1 VSAPRRNVELKAIDP
16 DPARSLAVCR
26 ELGAEDRGV
35 LHQRDTYF
43 RVRSGRLKLRE
54 QEPGG
59 AVLIQYD
66 RPDSPVARESRYR
79 LAPVPDPETLRAA
92 LDAALGTLVVVDKDR
107 HLLMWEGVRIHL
119 DTVRGLGSFVELEGV
134 APPESDLSAERGK
147 VDGLRQAL
155 GVGEVLRDS
164 YSDRLLG
171 PDALVTAAREAM
183 ERAYAPYSRF
193 RVGAALRADDG
204 SLHAGANVE
213 NAAYPQGQCAEAS
226 AIGVLVAAGRTK
238 VVEAAVIA
246 DGGDVCVPCGGCRQR
261 LRELMA
267 LDGLVHLCSAAGER
281 RTVTLGE
288 LLPMSFGP
296 EHLP

>member
-1 VSAPRRNVELKAIDP
+1 
-16 DPARSLAVCR
+16 
-26 ELGAEDRGV
+26 
-35 LHQRDTYF
+35 
-43 RVRSGRLKLRE
+43 
-54 QEPGG
+54 
-59 AVLIQYD
+59 
-66 RPDSPVARESRYR
+66 
-79 LAPVPDPETLRAA
+79 
-92 LDAALGTLVVVDKDR
+92 
-107 HLLMWEGVRIHL
+107 
-119 DTVRGLGSFVELEGV
+119 VELEGV

-226 AIGVLVAAGRTK
+226 AIGAFVAGGGGRIAEVVVAAPSHELVT
-238 VVEAAVIA
+238 
-246 DGGDVCVPCGGCRQR
+246 PCGGCRQR
-261 LRELMA
+261 LREFA
-267 LDGLVHLCSAAGER
+267 PDDAPIHLADFERVR
-281 RTVTLGE
+281 RTTSLGE
-288 LLPMSFGP
+288 LLPLSFGP
-296 EHLP
+296 EHLAA